1 MGSIVW
7 IVVSTLVQHQ
17 FYIILL
23 CLIGFHLSFTFFSLN
38 TILFLLG
45 FEVIL
50 VLMYFLINN
59 WGSKLYK
66 IRSSFYL
73 LLFTIFGS
81 LFLFIALVILYV
93 ITGSTNFILLEN
105 FQFERNQQISLTLLF
120 ICGFGMKVPIFP
132 FHIWLPEVHTETYTS
147 GSVILAGILLK
158 LGVYGFIRFT
168 FFPIGIKYWS
178 AILFAL
184 TLMGIIL
191 PSINVMNQYDLKKI
205 IAYSSISHMNVGIAS
220 WSTFSSWGNM
230 ACFFISVAH
239 GLSSSSLFLF
249 TGFVYDRTHSI
260 HYQPLFDYLP
270 CFSIMFLLLILGNL
284 SFPGTLNFIG
294 ELFSIVSLGNIDYSF
309 ITLLLLNVLLTS
321 CYSFFTMS
329 IVYLVGQA
337 QIYEC
342 YKDTNRIE
350 CSFMFLL
357 FGIINTIFKNR
368 LLLWFKL

>member
-1 MGSIVW
+1 MGIVVW
-7 IVVSTLVQHQ
+7 IVVSTLVHNQI
-17 FYIILL
+17 YIILL
-23 CLIGFHLSFTFFSLN
+23 CFIYLLCCFTFFSLN

-50 VLMYFLINN
+50 VIMYFLINN

-105 FQFERNQQISLTLLF
+105 FQSSLNQQCSLSLLF

-158 LGVYGFIRFT
+158 LGVYGFIRFS

-178 AILFAL
+178 PLMFTL

-191 PSINVMNQYDLKKI
+191 PSINVLAQYDLKKI

-239 GLSSSSLFLF
+239 GLSSSFLFLF
-249 TGFVYDRTHSI
+249 AGFV
-260 HYQPLFDYLP
+260 
-270 CFSIMFLLLILGNL
+270 
-284 SFPGTLNFIG
+284 
-294 ELFSIVSLGNIDYSF
+294 
-309 ITLLLLNVLLTS
+309 
-321 CYSFFTMS
+321 
-329 IVYLVGQA
+329 
-337 QIYEC
+337 
-342 YKDTNRIE
+342 
-350 CSFMFLL
+350 
-357 FGIINTIFKNR
+357 
-368 LLLWFKL
+368 

>member
-1 MGSIVW
+1 MGTIVW
-7 IVVSTLVQHQ
+7 IVICTLTQHQ

-38 TILFLLG
+38 TILFLIG

-105 FQFERNQQISLTLLF
+105 FQFITNQQISLTICF

-158 LGVYGFIRFT
+158 LALYGLIRFT
-168 FFPIGIKYWS
+168 LFPLGIKYWS
-178 AILFAL
+178 PFIFIFTFL
-184 TLMGIIL
+184 GSVI
-191 PSINVMNQYDLKKI
+191 PS
-205 IAYSSISHMNVGIAS
+205 
-220 WSTFSSWGNM
+220 
-230 ACFFISVAH
+230 
-239 GLSSSSLFLF
+239 
-249 TGFVYDRTHSI
+249 
-260 HYQPLFDYLP
+260 
-270 CFSIMFLLLILGNL
+270 
-284 SFPGTLNFIG
+284 
-294 ELFSIVSLGNIDYSF
+294 
-309 ITLLLLNVLLTS
+309 
-321 CYSFFTMS
+321 
-329 IVYLVGQA
+329 
-337 QIYEC
+337 
-342 YKDTNRIE
+342 
-350 CSFMFLL
+350 
-357 FGIINTIFKNR
+357 
-368 LLLWFKL
+368 

>member
-1 MGSIVW
+1 MGIVVW

-17 FYIILL
+17 FYILLL
-23 CLIGFHLSFTFFSLN
+23 CLIGFHLGFIFWSLN

-105 FQFERNQQISLTLLF
+105 FQSSLNQQCSITLLF

-158 LGVYGFIRFT
+158 LGVYGFIRFS

-178 AILFAL
+178 PVMFTL

-191 PSINVMNQYDLKKI
+191 PSINVLAQYDLKKI

-239 GLSSSSLFLF
+239 GLSSSFLFLF
-249 TGFVYDRTHSI
+249 AGFV
-260 HYQPLFDYLP
+260 
-270 CFSIMFLLLILGNL
+270 
-284 SFPGTLNFIG
+284 
-294 ELFSIVSLGNIDYSF
+294 
-309 ITLLLLNVLLTS
+309 
-321 CYSFFTMS
+321 
-329 IVYLVGQA
+329 
-337 QIYEC
+337 
-342 YKDTNRIE
+342 
-350 CSFMFLL
+350 
-357 FGIINTIFKNR
+357 
-368 LLLWFKL
+368 

>member
-1 MGSIVW
+1 MGIVVW

-17 FYIILL
+17 FYILLL
-23 CLIGFHLSFTFFSLN
+23 CLIGFHLGFIFWSLN

-105 FQFERNQQISLTLLF
+105 FQFITNQQISLTICF

-158 LGVYGFIRFT
+158 
-168 FFPIGIKYWS
+168 
-178 AILFAL
+178 
-184 TLMGIIL
+184 
-191 PSINVMNQYDLKKI
+191 
-205 IAYSSISHMNVGIAS
+205 
-220 WSTFSSWGNM
+220 
-230 ACFFISVAH
+230 
-239 GLSSSSLFLF
+239 
-249 TGFVYDRTHSI
+249 
-260 HYQPLFDYLP
+260 
-270 CFSIMFLLLILGNL
+270 
-284 SFPGTLNFIG
+284 
-294 ELFSIVSLGNIDYSF
+294 
-309 ITLLLLNVLLTS
+309 
-321 CYSFFTMS
+321 
-329 IVYLVGQA
+329 
-337 QIYEC
+337 
-342 YKDTNRIE
+342 
-350 CSFMFLL
+350 
-357 FGIINTIFKNR
+357 
-368 LLLWFKL
+368 

>member
-1 MGSIVW
+1 MGLIVW

-23 CLIGFHLSFTFFSLN
+23 FLIGFHLSFTFFSLN
-38 TILFLLG
+38 TILFLIG

-50 VLMYFLINN
+50 ILMYFLINN

-81 LFLFIALVILYV
+81 LFLFIAIVILLV

-105 FQFERNQQISLTLLF
+105 FQSSLNQQCSLSLLF

-158 LGVYGFIRFT
+158 LGVYGFIRFS

-178 AILFAL
+178 PVMFTL

-191 PSINVMNQYDLKKI
+191 PSINVLAQYDLKKI

-239 GLSSSSLFLF
+239 GLSSSFLFLF
-249 TGFVYDRTHSI
+249 VGFV
-260 HYQPLFDYLP
+260 
-270 CFSIMFLLLILGNL
+270 
-284 SFPGTLNFIG
+284 
-294 ELFSIVSLGNIDYSF
+294 
-309 ITLLLLNVLLTS
+309 
-321 CYSFFTMS
+321 
-329 IVYLVGQA
+329 
-337 QIYEC
+337 
-342 YKDTNRIE
+342 
-350 CSFMFLL
+350 
-357 FGIINTIFKNR
+357 
-368 LLLWFKL
+368 

>member
-1 MGSIVW
+1 MGTIVW
-7 IVVSTLVQHQ
+7 IVICTLTQHQ

-45 FEVIL
+45 FEIIL

-66 IRSSFYL
+66 IRSTFYL

-81 LFLFIALVILYV
+81 LFLLLALVILYI

-105 FQFERNQQISLTLLF
+105 FQSSLNQQCSLSLLF

-158 LGVYGFIRFT
+158 LGVYGFIRFS

-178 AILFAL
+178 PVMFTL

-191 PSINVMNQYDLKKI
+191 PSINVLAQYDLKKI

-239 GLSSSSLFLF
+239 GLSSSFLFLF
-249 TGFVYDRTHSI
+249 AGFV
-260 HYQPLFDYLP
+260 
-270 CFSIMFLLLILGNL
+270 
-284 SFPGTLNFIG
+284 
-294 ELFSIVSLGNIDYSF
+294 
-309 ITLLLLNVLLTS
+309 
-321 CYSFFTMS
+321 
-329 IVYLVGQA
+329 
-337 QIYEC
+337 
-342 YKDTNRIE
+342 
-350 CSFMFLL
+350 
-357 FGIINTIFKNR
+357 
-368 LLLWFKL
+368 

>member
-1 MGSIVW
+1 MGIVVW

-17 FYIILL
+17 FYILLL
-23 CLIGFHLSFTFFSLN
+23 CLIGFHLGFVFWSLN

-105 FQFERNQQISLTLLF
+105 FQFITNQQISLTICF

-178 AILFAL
+178 PVMFAL

-191 PSINVMNQYDLKKI
+191 PSINVLLQYDLKKI
-205 IAYSSISHMNVGIAS
+205 IAYSSISHMNVAIAS
-220 WSTFSSWGNM
+220 WSTFTSWGNM
-230 ACFFISVAH
+230 ACFFTSVAH

-249 TGFVYDRTHSI
+249 AGFV
-260 HYQPLFDYLP
+260 
-270 CFSIMFLLLILGNL
+270 
-284 SFPGTLNFIG
+284 
-294 ELFSIVSLGNIDYSF
+294 
-309 ITLLLLNVLLTS
+309 
-321 CYSFFTMS
+321 
-329 IVYLVGQA
+329 
-337 QIYEC
+337 
-342 YKDTNRIE
+342 
-350 CSFMFLL
+350 
-357 FGIINTIFKNR
+357 
-368 LLLWFKL
+368 

>member
-1 MGSIVW
+1 
-7 IVVSTLVQHQ
+7 
-17 FYIILL
+17 
-23 CLIGFHLSFTFFSLN
+23 
-38 TILFLLG
+38 
-45 FEVIL
+45 
-50 VLMYFLINN
+50 MYFLINN

-81 LFLFIALVILYV
+81 LFLFIAIVILYV

-105 FQFERNQQISLTLLF
+105 FQSSLNQQCSLSLLF

-158 LGVYGFIRFT
+158 LGVYGFIRFS

-178 AILFAL
+178 PVMFTL

-191 PSINVMNQYDLKKI
+191 PSINVLAQYDLKKI

-239 GLSSSSLFLF
+239 GLSSSFLFLF
-249 TGFVYDRTHSI
+249 AGFV
-260 HYQPLFDYLP
+260 
-270 CFSIMFLLLILGNL
+270 
-284 SFPGTLNFIG
+284 
-294 ELFSIVSLGNIDYSF
+294 
-309 ITLLLLNVLLTS
+309 
-321 CYSFFTMS
+321 
-329 IVYLVGQA
+329 
-337 QIYEC
+337 
-342 YKDTNRIE
+342 
-350 CSFMFLL
+350 
-357 FGIINTIFKNR
+357 
-368 LLLWFKL
+368 

>member
-1 MGSIVW
+1 MGIVVW

-17 FYIILL
+17 FYILLL
-23 CLIGFHLSFTFFSLN
+23 CLIGFHLGFIFWSLN

-81 LFLFIALVILYV
+81 VFLFIALVILYV

-105 FQFERNQQISLTLLF
+105 FQFITNQQISLTICF

-158 LGVYGFIRFT
+158 LGIYGFIRFT

-178 AILFAL
+178 PVMFAL

-191 PSINVMNQYDLKKI
+191 PSINVLLQYDLKKI
-205 IAYSSISHMNVGIAS
+205 IAYSSISHMNVAIAS

-239 GLSSSSLFLF
+239 GLSSSFLFLF
-249 TGFVYDRTHSI
+249 AGFV
-260 HYQPLFDYLP
+260 
-270 CFSIMFLLLILGNL
+270 
-284 SFPGTLNFIG
+284 
-294 ELFSIVSLGNIDYSF
+294 
-309 ITLLLLNVLLTS
+309 
-321 CYSFFTMS
+321 
-329 IVYLVGQA
+329 
-337 QIYEC
+337 
-342 YKDTNRIE
+342 
-350 CSFMFLL
+350 
-357 FGIINTIFKNR
+357 
-368 LLLWFKL
+368 